1 MEIFKTWEETSYEHV
16 VHIFCVLSINSNL
29 TFPQDPDFS
38 LVSWVLGEVCTTSS
52 SRQMNKWCSAN
63 QYMLFSCHNGH
74 VISVYLE
81 CILDFCWK
89 VRNIYSLSWFS
100 SWNFGVQMWLLKLT
114 LPFFYMKEGSLK
126 SKWAP
131 TKGITKKTQRFWV
144 RSLIEQSLKSTQI
157 LDNLCVGSYIICNHK
172 CEKKH

>member
-63 QYMLFSCHNGH
+63 QYMLFTCHNGH

-100 SWNFGVQMWLLKLT
+100 SWTFGVQMWLLKLT

-131 TKGITKKTQRFWV
+131 RKGITKKN
-144 RSLIEQSLKSTQI
+144 SEISSQI
-157 LDNLCVGSYIICNHK
+157 LNRAVSEIYPNSGQPMCWVLHYLQP
-172 CEKKH
+172 